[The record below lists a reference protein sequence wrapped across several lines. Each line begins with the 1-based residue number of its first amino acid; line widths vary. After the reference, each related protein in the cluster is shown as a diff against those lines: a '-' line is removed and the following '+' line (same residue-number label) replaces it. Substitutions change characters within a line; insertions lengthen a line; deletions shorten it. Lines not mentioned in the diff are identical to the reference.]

1 MNGDGALE
9 RTHGRTDA
17 LLTAAVAR
25 LGRDD
30 LALRAVRD
38 TDGPALTALI
48 GAAYD
53 EYACGPLDPDGFD
66 ADLAAPATFAAERG
80 RAWWVVTVADTP
92 VASVALG
99 GPHEDATGR
108 PIRELHRLYLAPAA
122 RGSGLA
128 SALVGALADGAR
140 ALGAVALDAWSDSR
154 LVAAHTRYLAL
165 GFVLSGAS
173 RELHDPAST
182 CEVHF
187 VLPLDGSSGAQGA

>member
-1 MNGDGALE
+1 MTGDGALE
-9 RTHGRTDA
+9 RTHGRMDA